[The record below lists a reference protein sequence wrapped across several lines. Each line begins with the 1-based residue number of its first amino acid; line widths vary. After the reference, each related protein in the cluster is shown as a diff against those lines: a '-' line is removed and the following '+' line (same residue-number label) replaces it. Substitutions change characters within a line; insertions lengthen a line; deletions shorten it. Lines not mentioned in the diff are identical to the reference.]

1 MPGNDAISQKPF
13 WQGGNMVANRML
25 QIQHTDGNHLLTR
38 LNEALN
44 SAGFEGFSTFDHQL
58 RPVFWPMTR

>member
-1 MPGNDAISQKPF
+1 MPEKDAISQKPF
-13 WQGGNMVANRML
+13 WQGRNMVANRML

-44 SAGFEGFSTFDHQL
+44 LPTSEGFSTLHH
-58 RPVFWPMTR
+58 PVKPGF